1 MFDIIEQ
8 ARLSELHIASDPECQ
23 LRAIIAIHNT
33 QLGPSLGGCRFLEY
47 DTDEAAIKD
56 ATRLA
61 KGMSYK
67 AAMAEV
73 PQGGGKSVII
83 KPKGPFDR
91 KVLFSAFGQ
100 FINTLGGRYI
110 TAVDS
115 GSHIDDMETIAQQ
128 TPHVSGTK
136 TLGGDPSPATALGVF
151 EGIKSCIKKR
161 YGTDALTGIHV
172 AIQGI
177 GNVGYALAEQLH
189 QAGASLT
196 VADINASTL
205 TRAKDQFNA
214 TVVSPETIHQVA
226 CDVFAPCGLGGA
238 INPSSLS
245 QFHCKAIAG
254 SANNQLTDETL
265 GIELQRQGILY
276 APDYV
281 INAGGLIHVS
291 RARVGLDSAIIHSK
305 IMHIGQT
312 VTTILE
318 RAEKEG
324 LPTNIVAN
332 LMAEERLYGRA
343 L

>member
-8 ARLSELHIASDPECQ
+8 ARLCELHIASDPECQ

-33 QLGPSLGGCRFLEY
+33 QLGPSLGGCRLLEY
-47 DTDEAAIKD
+47 ESDRAAVQD

-83 KPKGPFDR
+83 KPKGHFDR
-91 KVLFSAFGQ
+91 KALFAAFGQ
-100 FINTLGGRYI
+100 FIETLGGRYI

-115 GSHIDDMETIAQQ
+115 GSNIDDMEVIASK
-128 TPHVSGTK
+128 TDFVSGTK
-136 TLGGDPSPATALGVF
+136 ALGGDPSPATALGVF
-151 EGIKSCIKKR
+151 GGIQSCIKKL
-161 YGTDALTGIHV
+161 YGKDDLVGIHI

-177 GNVGYALAEQLH
+177 GNVGYPLAEYLH
-189 QAGASLT
+189 QAGATLT
-196 VADINASTL
+196 VADINPNAL
-205 TRAKDQFNA
+205 ARAKHQLGA
-214 TVVSPETIHQVA
+214 TIVPPELIHQVP
-226 CDVFAPCGLGGA
+226 CDLLAPCGLGG
-238 INPSSLS
+238 IISSVSLPE
-245 QFHCKAIAG
+245 FKCRAIAG

-265 GIELQRQGILY
+265 GIDLQRKGILY

-291 RARVGLDSAIIHSK
+291 RARVGVSAEAIHSK
-305 IMHIGQT
+305 VLHIGTT
-312 VTTILE
+312 VSDILE
-318 RAEKEG
+318 RAEKER

-332 LMAEERLYGRA
+332 MMAEERIYGRA